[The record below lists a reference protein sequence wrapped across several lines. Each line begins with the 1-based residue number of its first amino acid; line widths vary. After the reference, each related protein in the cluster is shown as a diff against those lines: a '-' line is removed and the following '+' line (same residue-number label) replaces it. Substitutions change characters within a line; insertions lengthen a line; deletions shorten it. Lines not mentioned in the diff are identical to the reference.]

1 MAKKQQAATDET
13 VTVKDSLAEVLAD
26 ALNKKFKDHRVAYLL
41 DGKEWT
47 PTDVDEWV
55 SSGSSMLD
63 IAIANRP
70 NGGFPV
76 GRITELTGLEGAGKS
91 LIAAHALADTQ
102 RKGGLAILIDTEAAV
117 NAEFFEAIGLDTSK
131 LLYIHQSILED
142 IWDTLET
149 IVEKI
154 RSSDKKR
161 LVTIVV
167 DSLAGAATR
176 REIEGDFD
184 KDGFNTDKA
193 IVNSKAMRKITG
205 LIARERICV
214 ILTNQLRQKVGI
226 VFGDPWTTSGGKAV
240 AYHASV
246 RLRVKPVGQL
256 KVKVGGKD
264 MTVGIKTQAQV
275 IKNRMGPPLRSAEFS
290 ILFDSGIDDNGS
302 WLEVMKNAEML
313 EQSGAWYRWIDIQ
326 TGEEVKFLSKD
337 FEEKILGDPE
347 RKQRIYE
354 AICNHLILKYRS
366 EDLEIVESDEV
377 IQD

>member
-1 MAKKQQAATDET
+1 
-13 VTVKDSLAEVLAD
+13 
-26 ALNKKFKDHRVAYLL
+26 
-41 DGKEWT
+41 
-47 PTDVDEWV
+47 
-55 SSGSSMLD
+55 
-63 IAIANRP
+63 
-70 NGGFPV
+70 
-76 GRITELTGLEGAGKS
+76 LTGLEGAGKS

-313 EQSGAWYRWIDIQ
+313 EQSGAWYRWIDKN

>member
-1 MAKKQQAATDET
+1 MAKTKNADA
-13 VTVKDSLAEVLAD
+13 VSPVSVKDSLADVLAD
-26 ALNKKFKDHRVAYLL
+26 TLNKKFKDHRIAYLL

-55 SSGSSMLD
+55 STGSSMLD

-117 NAEFFEAIGLDTSK
+117 NAEFFNAIGLDTSK
-131 LLYIHQSILED
+131 LLYIHQSVLED

-161 LVTIVV
+161 LVTIVI
-167 DSLAGAATR
+167 DSLAGAATK

-214 ILTNQLRQKVGI
+214 ILTNQLRQKLGI
-226 VFGDPWTTSGGKAV
+226 VFGDPWCVDPFSTKIKIR
-240 AYHASV
+240 Y
-246 RLRVKPVGQL
+246 
-256 KVKVGGKD
+256 KV
-264 MTVGIKTQAQV
+264 
-275 IKNRMGPPLRSAEFS
+275 
-290 ILFDSGIDDNGS
+290 
-302 WLEVMKNAEML
+302 
-313 EQSGAWYRWIDIQ
+313 
-326 TGEEVKFLSKD
+326 
-337 FEEKILGDPE
+337 
-347 RKQRIYE
+347 
-354 AICNHLILKYRS
+354 
-366 EDLEIVESDEV
+366 
-377 IQD
+377 

>member
-1 MAKKQQAATDET
+1 MAKTKNADA
-13 VTVKDSLAEVLAD
+13 VSPVSVKDSLADVLAD
-26 ALNKKFKDHRVAYLL
+26 TLNKKFKDHRIAYLL

-55 SSGSSMLD
+55 STGSSMLD

-117 NAEFFEAIGLDTSK
+117 NAEFFNAIGLDTSK
-131 LLYIHQSILED
+131 LLYIHQSVLED

-161 LVTIVV
+161 LVTIVI
-167 DSLAGAATR
+167 DSLAGAATK

-214 ILTNQLRQKVGI
+214 ILTNQLRQKLGI

-246 RLRVKPVGQL
+246 RLRVKPIGQL

-313 EQSGAWYRWIDIQ
+313 QQGGAWYTWVDKE
-326 TGEEVKFLSKD
+326 TGEEIKFLAKD
-337 FEEKILGDPE
+337 FEDKILSDPQK
-347 RKQRIYE
+347 KQRIYE
-354 AICNHLILKYRS
+354 AICDHLILKYRS
-366 EDLEIVESDEV
+366 EDLELIESDEV